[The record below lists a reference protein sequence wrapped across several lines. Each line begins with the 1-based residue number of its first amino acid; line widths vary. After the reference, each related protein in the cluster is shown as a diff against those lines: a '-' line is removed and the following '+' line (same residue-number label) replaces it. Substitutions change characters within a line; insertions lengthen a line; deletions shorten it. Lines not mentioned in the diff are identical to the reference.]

1 MKEFAFEKGF
11 SCVMYKDVQA
21 VRKEIMDALHI
32 TTYVQ
37 FRRRLK
43 GEIIPR
49 VTEKEDI
56 EKIFRKYGV
65 GVNDIW
71 GINDER
77 ECRIDETGKG
87 PLPRREQSNAG

>member
-1 MKEFAFEKGF
+1 MTMKEFAFEKGF
-11 SCVMYKDVQA
+11 SRVMYKDVQA

-32 TTYVQ
+32 TTYIQ

-56 EKIFRKYGV
+56 EKIFRKYR
-65 GVNDIW
+65 VNDIW

-77 ECRIDETGKG
+77 ECHIDETGIG

>member
-1 MKEFAFEKGF
+1 MTMKEFAFEKGF

-32 TTYVQ
+32 TTYIQ

-49 VTEKEDI
+49 VTEKENI

-65 GVNDIW
+65 KEIW
-71 GINDER
+71 GTNNEP
-77 ECRIDETGKG
+77 ECSIDETGKG

>member
-1 MKEFAFEKGF
+1 MIEFAFEKGF
-11 SCVMYKDVQA
+11 SRVMYTDVQA

-32 TTYVQ
+32 TTYIQ

-56 EKIFRKYGV
+56 ERIFKVYGV
-65 GVNDIW
+65 SKKDVW
-71 GINDER
+71 GKME
-77 ECRIDETGKG
+77 
-87 PLPRREQSNAG
+87 